1 MTSAWPEPTAPA
13 AATVVRRLRE
23 AGCVFAEDEARLLV
37 EACPDPERLESPV
50 TRRVAGEPLEHL
62 LGWADFAGRR
72 IAVGPGVFVP
82 RRRSELLVRLAVAHL
97 HTSRLGVT
105 SWGSRPA
112 GAAHDADRPPA
123 VVLDLCCGS
132 GAIGV
137 AIAAALAGG
146 AAAPELHAAD
156 VDPTALEYARRN
168 LAPWG
173 GTVHRGDLFEALP
186 APLRGRVQ
194 VLTANAPYVPTAS
207 IPFMPPEAREHE
219 PLLALDGGSDGLDFH
234 RSIASAAPQWLADG
248 GLLVIEV
255 SRRQAETAARL
266 FASHGLAPRIE
277 SDEDLDAVAVVGTA
291 GR

>member
-1 MTSAWPEPTAPA
+1 MVDN
-13 AATVVRRLRE
+13 VVRRLRA

-37 EACPDPERLESPV
+37 EACRDTGRLEGLV
-50 TRRVAGEPLEHL
+50 ARRVAGEPLEQL

-97 HTSRLGVT
+97 HASRLGVT
-105 SWGSRPA
+105 SWGSPPA
-112 GAAHDADRPPA
+112 GAAHDAGRPPA
-123 VVLDLCCGS
+123 VVVDLCCGS

-137 AIAAALAGG
+137 AIAAALADG
-146 AAAPELHAAD
+146 AALELHAAD
-156 VDPTALEYARRN
+156 VDPTAVEYARRN
-168 LAPWG
+168 VAPWG
-173 GTVHRGDLFEALP
+173 GAVHLGDLFEALP
-186 APLRGRVQ
+186 ASLRGRVQ

-207 IPFMPPEAREHE
+207 IPFMPAEAREHE

>member
-1 MTSAWPEPTAPA
+1 MTSAWPESAAPVVDN
-13 AATVVRRLRE
+13 VVRRLRA
-23 AGCVFAEDEARLLV
+23 AGCVFAEKEARLLV
-37 EACPDPERLESPV
+37 EACRDTGRLEGLV
-50 TRRVAGEPLEHL
+50 ARRVAGEPLEHL

-97 HTSRLGVT
+97 HASRLGVT
-105 SWGSRPA
+105 SWESRPA
-112 GAAHDADRPPA
+112 GAAHDAGPPPA
-123 VVLDLCCGS
+123 VVVDLCCGS

-137 AIAAALAGG
+137 AIAAALADG
-146 AAAPELHAAD
+146 AALELHAAD
-156 VDPTALEYARRN
+156 VDPTAVEYARRN

-234 RSIASAAPQWLADG
+234 RSIASAAPEWLADG
-248 GLLVIEV
+248 GVLVIEV
-255 SRRQAETAARL
+255 SRRQAETAAEL

-277 SDEDLDAVAVVGTA
+277 SDEELDAVAVVGTA

>member
-1 MTSAWPEPTAPA
+1 MVDN
-13 AATVVRRLRE
+13 VVRRLRA
-23 AGCVFAEDEARLLV
+23 AGCVFAEKEARLLV
-37 EACPDPERLESPV
+37 EACRDTGRLEGLV
-50 TRRVAGEPLEHL
+50 ARRVAGEPLEHL

-97 HTSRLGVT
+97 HASRLGVT
-105 SWGSRPA
+105 SWESRPA
-112 GAAHDADRPPA
+112 GAAHDAGPPPA
-123 VVLDLCCGS
+123 VVVDLCCGS

-137 AIAAALAGG
+137 AIAAALADG
-146 AAAPELHAAD
+146 AALELHAAD
-156 VDPTALEYARRN
+156 VDPTAVEYARRN

-234 RSIASAAPQWLADG
+234 RSIASAAPEWLADG
-248 GLLVIEV
+248 GVLVIEV
-255 SRRQAETAARL
+255 SRRQAETAAEL

-277 SDEDLDAVAVVGTA
+277 SDEELDAVAVVGTA